1 ELASSQSVYTIVGMG
16 ALSGA
21 VLGAPIS
28 TILIVFEMTG
38 DYALTLALMIS
49 TAIASLLVQ
58 QLHGHSFFTWQLARR
73 GVRVQGGRDIG
84 LLREVKVRS
93 LLDRAATRVAP
104 DTPLAEVR
112 TAFAGTAY

>member
-1 ELASSQSVYTIVGMG
+1 IGGIFSPSLFVGAMVGGAFGIIAGALAPELASSQSVYTIVGMG

-84 LLREVKVRS
+84 LLRE
-93 LLDRAATRVAP
+93 
-104 DTPLAEVR
+104 
-112 TAFAGTAY
+112 